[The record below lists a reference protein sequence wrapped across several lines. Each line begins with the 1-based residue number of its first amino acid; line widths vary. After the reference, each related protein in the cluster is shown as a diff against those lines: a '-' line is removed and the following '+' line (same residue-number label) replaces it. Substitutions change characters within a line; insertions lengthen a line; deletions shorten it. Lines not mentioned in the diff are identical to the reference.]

1 MTLERHLQSFITG
14 FGQKKH
20 GQFASNEYLLSA
32 QEEES
37 IDVFGHRKRGDV
49 RPSRADAA
57 MNNELPIVY
66 LARHGETAWS
76 LTGRHTGLTD
86 LPLTERGEQNA
97 RALGER
103 LIGLNFVRVFTS
115 PLQRAART
123 CELAGFGALAEA
135 DRDLLEWN
143 YGQYEGRR
151 TAEIHDERPDW
162 QLFRDGCPGGE
173 SPDQV
178 GARADRVLS
187 RVRAVRADVL
197 LFSSGHFLRVFAARW
212 LGLEPSAGRYL
223 LLSTASLSAL
233 GYEHNQYQPV
243 IRLWNDTCHV
253 AA

>member
-1 MTLERHLQSFITG
+1 MMS
-14 FGQKKH
+14 
-20 GQFASNEYLLSA
+20 
-32 QEEES
+32 
-37 IDVFGHRKRGDV
+37 
-49 RPSRADAA
+49 
-57 MNNELPIVY
+57 NELPIAY

-76 LTGRHTGLTD
+76 LTGQHTGLTD
-86 LPLTERGEQNA
+86 LPLTEHGEQNA

-123 CELAGFGALAEA
+123 CELAGFGAVAEA

-151 TAEIHDERPDW
+151 TAEIYAERPDW

-178 GARADRVLS
+178 GARADCVLS
-187 RVRAVRADVL
+187 RVRAFQGNVL
-197 LFSSGHFLRVFAARW
+197 LFSSGHFLRVLAARW
-212 LGLEPSAGRYL
+212 LGLKPAAGRHF

-233 GYEHNQYQPV
+233 GYEHNLCQPV
-243 IRLWNDTCHV
+243 IRQWNDTRHV
-253 AA
+253 GA